1 MCCSSIA
8 RPATYRSPTQVS
20 VSSPD
25 SARHLLRSPTS
36 RTNWAN
42 SLPSSPER
50 CGSTRMQRLRS
61 RCWHRW
67 CSNSWR
73 RFLTCR
79 RNRQRAPTRRHRR
92 KRVRL
97 RHPFQRDYLGGHG
110 GNSGR
115 ADAAAYRR
123 RRTVVCCR
131 PSPIA
136 IAGPAEGASV
146 HPASYAGRRPVPLGV
161 RKARRGARRRHDWRP
176 RARQFK
182 AHSGGGSPRLRPGLS
197 DEVDGLRRS

>member
-136 IAGPAEGASV
+136 IAGPAEWGIGASSV
-146 HPASYAGRRPVPLGV
+146 VCREAACTAGSSKG
-161 RKARRGARRRHDWRP
+161 
-176 RARQFK
+176 
-182 AHSGGGSPRLRPGLS
+182 
-197 DEVDGLRRS
+197 EERRSSSTRLAASCSTIQGSFWRRQSTVAAWLK